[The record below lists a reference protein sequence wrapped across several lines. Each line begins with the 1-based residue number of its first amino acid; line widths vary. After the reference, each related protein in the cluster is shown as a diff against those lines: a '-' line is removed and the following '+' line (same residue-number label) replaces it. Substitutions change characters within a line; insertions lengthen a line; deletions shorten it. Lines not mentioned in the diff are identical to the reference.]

1 MGIFTGDV
9 SLNREASCL
18 IVTTEVLQSM
28 LYRGAEITRDLEY
41 VIFDEVHYINDAER
55 GFVWEE
61 IIIMLPDHVSI
72 VMLSATVP
80 NFLHFA
86 NWVGATKRKKVYV
99 QMTPKRPVPLEHYV
113 YLDKSL
119 VLIKTSDERFI

>member
-1 MGIFTGDV
+1 MVKLASSLVGIFTGDV
-9 SLNREASCL
+9 SVNREARCL

-28 LYRGAEITRDLEY
+28 LYRGAEITRDLEW
-41 VIFDEVHYINDAER
+41 VIFDEVHYINDLER

-61 IIIMLPDHVSI
+61 IIIMLPDNVGI

-86 NWVGATKRKKVYV
+86 SWVGTTKRKKVFV
-99 QMTPKRPVPLEHYV
+99 
-113 YLDKSL
+113 
-119 VLIKTSDERFI
+119 

>member
-9 SLNREASCL
+9 SVNREARCL

-28 LYRGAEITRDLEY
+28 LYRGAEITRDLEW
-41 VIFDEVHYINDAER
+41 VIFDEVHYINDLER

-61 IIIMLPDHVSI
+61 IIIMLPDHVGV

-86 NWVGATKRKKVYV
+86 SWVGSTKRKKVFV
-99 QMTPKRPVPLEHYV
+99 
-113 YLDKSL
+113 
-119 VLIKTSDERFI
+119 